1 MGRASRFF
9 PSRKAT
15 KDDRNTSS
23 NRASHF
29 GAPWSPPLD
38 DASVSYS
45 KAERLLGTAHLPFRP
60 SSNSSS
66 HRDLPPP
73 NPGFL
78 VTDTSFEHSLAERPD
93 SMAVES
99 GGYASPGRPAI
110 SNRPSS
116 NLLPRVYMDENRNGS
131 QASSIGR
138 RLAPQAS
145 NSTLSSYY
153 DPQKSPLAVSQQTSA
168 SAVRDMALRK
178 GKPQIWTRHEDEPTL
193 RPSTRQTAEDMRN
206 SGRKEKPVKL
216 DLSRLFPKPRHGA
229 DTANLLSPNKMVSSP
244 SAMSSNSEFP
254 RPMTREPTPVQLAQ
268 SRTRLTKSKRHE
280 EMLAQPAPRSRSP
293 KRLFQRDPYDN
304 AKINVRRPP
313 RGVQHWFDALDDDT
327 DEDPVERDPIVFKEP
342 LYNSR
347 QQEMSPKPSPSKA
360 VPQYTLT
367 PPREQVQK
375 RTEPRY
381 PRPETSPRAGPSQ
394 IHKLYSPKSQ
404 ASLGSSN
411 VTKESTFT
419 QSNLQNSSVLS
430 ISSSSEDEEDDTLIT
445 NKDMMRDSL
454 GSSFDQGEVVI
465 GKAQAFDV
473 RPPPLDRRTS
483 NSKMS
488 MLTTS
493 TTAATIEVMYTPESC
508 TPQMFP
514 KPPATGS
521 RRSSHVRQPSTI
533 HEDPG
538 VRPQTAGPRQ
548 RSPSTSVRSGRT
560 SVSEP
565 RARSEGHKL
574 MEVTEEEQ
582 ALLEMMRK
590 KRAAMARYNAK
601 ESKSAVLQASQP
613 QATRQQTPPDTKAYR
628 TSAFLANETPSG
640 SPARAITIRSRKS
653 TISNSP
659 MLQPPPR
666 GRPTKTTHDLDTSMS
681 TLQDSSSCDESSG
694 HRAPLSHDTRSHKL
708 SLPPELSPI
717 DLFPS
722 PGGTFTDYASVASPT
737 TTDHPSPLPSP
748 ITPGLRH
755 GEAEVDVKVA
765 SSEPSLNDDSDE
777 PAILETGVI
786 DAPGGS
792 IKPQPSRESI
802 TQSGHTRRRTASSGA
817 NVAFS
822 PIRASFPLPPS
833 TTTINSA
840 SETQELAPVSEASTR
855 PPSIVIEPK
864 IPRRSSKRKTGLKLN
879 TSTPRSRN
887 SSFYST
893 RGHSPATAHVERRS
907 SRALSGLS
915 RGSSISSSRRDSA
928 AVSSRC
934 SVSEDILA
942 AWGELGGGRIVGM

>member
-15 KDDRNTSS
+15 KDDRNTAS
-23 NRASHF
+23 NRTSHF
-29 GAPWSPPLD
+29 GAPWTPRPD
-38 DASVSYS
+38 DGSISYS
-45 KAERLLGTAHLPFRP
+45 KAERLLGTAHMPFRP

-66 HRDLPPP
+66 NRDPPTQ

-78 VTDTSFEHSLAERPD
+78 VTDTSFDHSLAERPD

-99 GGYASPGRPAI
+99 GGYASPGRPVL
-110 SNRPSS
+110 SNRASS
-116 NLLPRVYMDENRNGS
+116 NLLPRVYLDGGRNGS
-131 QASSIGR
+131 QPSSIGR
-138 RLAPQAS
+138 SLAPQAS
-145 NSTLSSYY
+145 TSSLSSYY
-153 DPQKSPLAVSQQTSA
+153 DAQKSPLSVSQQTSA

-178 GKPQIWTRHEDEPTL
+178 GKPQIGTHHEEVPTL
-193 RPSTRQTAEDMRN
+193 RPSTRQTAEDFRN

-216 DLSRLFPKPRHGA
+216 DLSKLFPKPRHGA

-254 RPMTREPTPVQLAQ
+254 RPMTREPTPIQLAK
-268 SRTRLTKSKRHE
+268 SRKLTKSKRQE
-280 EMLAQPAPRSRSP
+280 ELLAQPAPRSRSP
-293 KRLFQRDPYDN
+293 KRLFQPDPYDS

-327 DEDPVERDPIVFKEP
+327 DEDTVERDPIVFKEP

-347 QQEMSPKPSPSKA
+347 EQEVALQKSPSNQ
-360 VPQYTLT
+360 VPQYTRT

-375 RTEPRY
+375 QSEPRY
-381 PRPETSPRAGPSQ
+381 PKPELSTQAGSSQ
-394 IHKLYSPKSQ
+394 MHKLYSPKSQ
-404 ASLGSSN
+404 ASFGSSN

-419 QSNLQNSSVLS
+419 QTNLQNSSVLS
-430 ISSSSEDEEDDTLIT
+430 ISSSSEDEEDDTLVT
-445 NKDMMRDSL
+445 NKDSMRDSL

-465 GKAQAFDV
+465 GKAQAFDI
-473 RPPPLDRRTS
+473 RPPPLDRRIS

-493 TTAATIEVMYTPESC
+493 TTAATIDIMYTPEGC

-533 HEDPG
+533 LEDPG
-538 VRPQTAGPRQ
+538 VRPKTAGPRT

-565 RARSEGHKL
+565 RTRNEGHKL

-601 ESKSAVLQASQP
+601 ESKSAVSQASQP
-613 QATRQQTPPDTKAYR
+613 PRQQTPPDTNAYR

-640 SPARAITIRSRKS
+640 SPARAITIRSRKPTVS
-653 TISNSP
+653 SSP

-666 GRPTKTTHDLDTSMS
+666 GRPAKTAHDLGITMS
-681 TLQDSSSCDESSG
+681 TLQDSPSCDESSEY
-694 HRAPLSHDTRSHKL
+694 RASTSHDTRSHQL
-708 SLPPELSPI
+708 SLPPEFSPI

-722 PGGTFTDYASVASPT
+722 PGGAFTDYTSIASPT
-737 TTDHPSPLPSP
+737 TTDHPSSLPSP

-755 GEAEVDVKVA
+755 GEADVDVKVA
-765 SSEPSLNDDSDE
+765 SSEPSFNGDNED
-777 PAILETGVI
+777 PTVLEAGVI
-786 DAPGGS
+786 DPPEGGV
-792 IKPQPSRESI
+792 KPQPSRESI

-817 NVAFS
+817 NVGFS

-833 TTTINSA
+833 TNPA
-840 SETQELAPVSEASTR
+840 SKPEELAPVSEASSR
-855 PPSIVIEPK
+855 PPSVVIEPE
-864 IPRRSSKRKTGLKLN
+864 IPRRSSKRKTGLTLN
-879 TSTPRSRN
+879 TSTSRSRN
-887 SSFYST
+887 SSFYSS
-893 RGHSPATAHVERRS
+893 RGHSPATTRVERRS
-907 SRALSGLS
+907 SKALSGLS
-915 RGSSISSSRRDSA
+915 RGNSFSSSRRDSA
-928 AVSSRC
+928 AVNSRC